1 VLVIAFLSFLVSMV
15 AVLFVR
21 RWFRRHAHN
30 YGADMPQRFHQGAVP
45 RLGGVG
51 MLLGWL
57 AGLTVLAVLP
67 RLGVFLGVSIG
78 WGLYAALVVV
88 VSMVVL
94 VGAAEDVTQR
104 VSVRWRLACTGL
116 AGVLAVVWMDVSVPR
131 IGWPVLD
138 AWWASLPWLGMLLAV
153 FAIMGLTHAF
163 NIIDGYNG
171 LAGLVAVLIGL
182 ALAHI
187 SIQVGDRQLAVLS
200 LGLVATTAGFLVW
213 NYPRGLIF
221 AGDGGAYLW
230 GVLIALI
237 SILLVQR
244 HPTVSPWF
252 VVLLLIYPVWET
264 LFSMYRK
271 LARGD
276 SPGLADALHLH
287 QLIYRRLV
295 RVMFD
300 DDEVRDLLSRNN
312 RTTPYLIAFAMMS
325 VAPAVFFWN
334 NTWVL
339 VFFTALF
346 AVTYVS
352 AYLMIVRFKIPD
364 WLKH

>member
-1 VLVIAFLSFLVSMV
+1 MV

-30 YGADMPQRFHQGAVP
+30 YGADMPQRFHKGAVP

-57 AGLTVLAVLP
+57 VGLSVLAVLP
-67 RLGVFLGVSIG
+67 RLGVFLGVSIS
-78 WGLYAALVVV
+78 WGLYASLAVV

-187 SIQVGDRQLAVLS
+187 SLQVGDRQLAVLS

-213 NYPRGLIF
+213 N
-221 AGDGGAYLW
+221 
-230 GVLIALI
+230 
-237 SILLVQR
+237 
-244 HPTVSPWF
+244 
-252 VVLLLIYPVWET
+252 
-264 LFSMYRK
+264 
-271 LARGD
+271 
-276 SPGLADALHLH
+276 
-287 QLIYRRLV
+287 
-295 RVMFD
+295 
-300 DDEVRDLLSRNN
+300 
-312 RTTPYLIAFAMMS
+312 
-325 VAPAVFFWN
+325 
-334 NTWVL
+334 
-339 VFFTALF
+339 
-346 AVTYVS
+346 
-352 AYLMIVRFKIPD
+352 
-364 WLKH
+364 

>member
-1 VLVIAFLSFLVSMV
+1 MV

-30 YGADMPQRFHQGAVP
+30 YSADMPQRFHQGAVP

-67 RLGVFLGVSIG
+67 RLGVFLGVTID
-78 WGLYAALVVV
+78 WGLYAALLVI

-94 VGAAEDVTQR
+94 VGAAEDVTQQ

-116 AGVLAVVWMDVSVPR
+116 AGVLAVMWLGVSVPR
-131 IGWPVLD
+131 VGWPVLD
-138 AWWASLPWLGMLLAV
+138 VVWGAWPWLGMALAV

-171 LAGLVAVLIGL
+171 LAGLVAVMIGL

-187 SIQVGDRQLAVLS
+187 SLQVGDRQLAALA
-200 LGLVATTAGFLVW
+200 LMMVATTVGFLIW

-230 GVLIALI
+230 GVVIALI

-244 HPTVSPWF
+244 HPMVSPWF

-264 LFSMYRK
+264 LFSIYRK

-295 RVMFD
+295 RAMFD